1 MKLSLETILARSKE
15 MDQTK
20 KDLRDRGDLSESS
33 SRK

>member
-20 KDLRDRGDLSESS
+20 KDQRHRGDISESS